1 MIVSANFTSEDV
13 PPEGTSPG
21 QDGKLS
27 QKIKHGGL
35 MESLDIWHLKCPG

>member
-21 QDGKLS
+21 QDGKLPKTRPS
-27 QKIKHGGL
+27 GGIGRHKGL
-35 MESLDIWHLKCPG
+35 VECQY